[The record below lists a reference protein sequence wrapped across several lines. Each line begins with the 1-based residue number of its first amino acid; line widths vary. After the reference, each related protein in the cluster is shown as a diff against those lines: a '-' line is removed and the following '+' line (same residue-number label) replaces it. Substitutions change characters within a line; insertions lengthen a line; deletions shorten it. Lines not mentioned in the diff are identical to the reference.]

1 MADIAALMNTLPVSG
16 LEPQSIALIEGL
28 IYPPRDRSWM
38 DNLTLLEPPAN
49 RHEPYI
55 EPVRVLKTLLESL
68 GYLKS
73 AASDKAR
80 TWVAQMRS
88 GVADEQWVNFL
99 TDEPDSPECLPALD
113 FVGWLR
119 DRRLPDKT
127 VDGEPDRELKRSETQ
142 RVHKASLFTHML
154 DFIEQTASAAS
165 AKPIFEGWSEPGDLL
180 SLKAMHALPSPSNM
194 VEFLPGAPW
203 LGPEVFGTDDPA
215 YEPFLR
221 WRESMRTVAPALTQA
236 WGKEVYYFADLNC
249 EIDDDYVHRFLALHW
264 CCTYKPECAYV
275 RYLVKVSKA
284 RDVEELKAALVDE
297 VNYAKWF
304 DLRRPGPGPDA
315 RMCRY
320 EYLGP
325 MGA

>member
-38 DNLTLLEPPAN
+38 DNVTLLEPPAN

-55 EPVRVLKTLLESL
+55 EPVRALKTLLEAL
-68 GYLKS
+68 GYSKL
-73 AASDKAR
+73 AASNKAR
-80 TWVAQMRS
+80 TWVALMRV
-88 GVADEQWVNFL
+88 GVADERWVNFL
-99 TDEPDSPECLPALD
+99 TDEPDSPECLPVVD
-113 FVGWLR
+113 FAGWLR
-119 DRRLPDKT
+119 DHGFIDDNL
-127 VDGEPDRELKRSETQ
+127 DGEPGRELKRSDTQ
-142 RVHKASLFTHML
+142 GVDKASLFTHML
-154 DFIEQTASAAS
+154 AFIEQTACAVS

-180 SLKAMHALPSPSNM
+180 SLKAVHALPSPTNM

-203 LGPEVFGTDDPA
+203 LGPEVFGADDPA

-221 WRESMRTVAPALTQA
+221 WREGMRTVASALTQA
-236 WGKEVYYFADLNC
+236 WGKEVYCFADLNC
-249 EIDDDYVHRFLALHW
+249 EIDDDYVHRFLVLHW

-284 RDVEELKAALVDE
+284 RDVEALKAALVDE
-297 VNYAKWF
+297 VNYKQWF
-304 DLRRPGPGPDA
+304 DLRRPGPAPDA

-325 MGA
+325 MGT